1 MAIGATLTPVGISSD
16 KFYKHEQSVLSTV
29 WTIEHGLDKQPSVSA
44 YYMNN
49 MMHGIVRYLTNN
61 TLEIEFSVPCRGI
74 AICN

>member
-1 MAIGATLTPVGISSD
+1 MAIGATLTPVGISAD

-29 WTIEHGLDKQPSVSA
+29 WRIEHGLDKQPSVSA

-49 MMHGIVRYLTNN
+49 MMHGIVRYISNN
-61 TLEIEFSVPCRGI
+61 ILEIEFSIPCRGI